1 MKPGDLVR
9 CWWSDPNYPP
19 FPPFPPTVVTGILMD
34 VIDAPDEVSVYIP
47 SMKNVY
53 WFPKGDYEVI
63 SASR

>member
-1 MKPGDLVR
+1 MKVGDLVR
-9 CWWSDPNYPP
+9 CWWGQPDADD
-19 FPPFPPTVVTGILMD
+19 FAPTVVTGILMD

>member
-1 MKPGDLVR
+1 MKVGDLVR
-9 CWWSDPNYPP
+9 CWWKVHPAATRGPAM
-19 FPPFPPTVVTGILMD
+19 TGILMD
-34 VIDAPDEVSVYIP
+34 VIDAPHEVSAYIP